1 MKKFIALTIILA
13 FVAAVASGAL
23 ALTYSKTKPAIA
35 AAEKQEEAAAL
46 KTVFFNG
53 FKNIEQVEKDGGK
66 YYKVFIKGDTDEPSY
81 YAVTGA
87 GIGYNKSSPIEL
99 LVGFV
104 NPQKA
109 GVKLPD
115 GSVVAEKGFVCAG
128 WKVIKSQETPGLGEN
143 AKNTKPAFTWLGKI
157 MGKPDDTSL
166 DRRTSFQQQFSNKLP
181 QDMVAKKTIE
191 VITGATYSTEGIISA
206 VKHAQQKL
214 EKMLGK

>member
-1 MKKFIALTIILA
+1 MMKFIKLTLILA
-13 FVAAVASGAL
+13 FVAAIASGAL
-23 ALTYSKTKPAIA
+23 ALTYAKTKPAII
-35 AAEKQEEAAAL
+35 AAEKQEEENAL

-53 FKNIEQVEKDGGK
+53 FEKVEPVEKDGGK
-66 YYKVFIKGDTDEPSY
+66 YYKVFIKGDNSEPSY

-104 NPQKA
+104 NPSKT

-115 GSVVAEKGFVCAG
+115 GTDVTKKGFVCAG

-157 MGKPDDTSL
+157 TGKADDNSP
-166 DRRTSFQQQFSNKLP
+166 DRRTAFQKQFSDKLP
-181 QDMVAKKTIE
+181 QDMEVKKNIA
-191 VITGATYSTEGIISA
+191 VITGATYSTIGIIDA
-206 VKHAQQKL
+206 VQDAEKKL